1 MMGFLDFFK
10 SRDHEPEAA
19 EPKEIIKADEAVLA
33 TVPQNEIEAY
43 KAKARRSS
51 RKKTASNLG
60 GLVDELVPIAVAGV
74 DAVHQYDMAVVKFPE
89 GVGWADLCK
98 FKAGEN
104 EGWNLLSN
112 FKDGK
117 FNDLA
122 AIKQAGLQPTAVA
135 NLAMQGAAV
144 AVGAAYMA
152 QISDQLEGIENG
164 IEDIKRELQQE
175 RDAKLLSSF
184 SMLQRYAQRFDEYS
198 SNPKKKQAALVG
210 IEQSLRDASEI
221 WHFQIESMKHLH
233 LEIASSKRMKESQV
247 IEYSDHLKE
256 MEARSAA
263 AFQLCSAVSQLSMR
277 YDDDFSSS
285 RILTE
290 RNDLQRLAEE
300 YGAARGAVYG
310 ALSKKAM
317 KVGGA
322 PFALADAAEKKY
334 DGKNPVLGLA
344 HGAGSNLARVN
355 PVRMRKAGKQ
365 NLSDKRSGLINEI
378 TADSPMRDVS
388 RHQLG
393 TLEELDFMYNQAD
406 SIAFEG
412 DSVVFLEFGSPDDGS
427 ATNA

>member
-1 MMGFLDFFK
+1 MGFFDFFK
-10 SRDHEPEAA
+10 RRDQESEAA
-19 EPKEIIKADEAVLA
+19 EPKEIIKEDEAVLA

-43 KAKARRSS
+43 KAKARRSA

-198 SNPKKKQAALVG
+198 SNPEKKQAALVG

-221 WHFQIESMKHLH
+221 WHFQIESMKHLY

-247 IEYSDHLKE
+247 IEYSDHLRE

-300 YGAARGAVYG
+300 YGAVRGAVYG

-412 DSVVFLEFGSPDDGS
+412 DSVIFLEFESSDDGS

>member
-1 MMGFLDFFK
+1 MGFFDFFK
-10 SRDHEPEAA
+10 DRDQKSEAA

-43 KAKARRSS
+43 KAKARRSA

-60 GLVDELVPIAVAGV
+60 GLVDELIPIAVAGV
-74 DAVHQYDMAVVKFPE
+74 DAVHQYGMAVVKFPE

-112 FKDGK
+112 FMDGK

-198 SNPKKKQAALVG
+198 SNPEKKQAALIG

-247 IEYSDHLKE
+247 IEYSDHLRK

-290 RNDLQRLAEE
+290 RDDLQRLTEE
-300 YGAARGAVYG
+300 YSAIRGAVYG
-310 ALSKKAM
+310 VLSKKAM

-365 NLSDKRSGLINEI
+365 NLSDKRSSLINEI

-388 RHQLG
+388 RHQLE
-393 TLEELDFMYNQAD
+393 TLEELDFMYNRAD
-406 SIAFEG
+406 AMAFEG
-412 DSVVFLEFGSPDDGS
+412 DNIIFLEFDSDGDGDKV
-427 ATNA
+427 AV